1 MVALLL
7 EEESLRSERDK
18 EKKKRKRLKKSE
30 IQCMINFYKEC
41 LLLIGLK
48 IVLKKAGIITKI

>member
-7 EEESLRSERDK
+7 EEESLRSEGDN
-18 EKKKRKRLKKSE
+18 EKKRKRLKRSE

>member
-7 EEESLRSERDK
+7 EEESLRSEGDN
-18 EKKKRKRLKKSE
+18 EKKRKLLKRSE